1 MKETNAKGGGIM
13 EIKEGK
19 MENKVVYVVIIESYL
34 EVHEIDT
41 EVFAT
46 YEDAKK
52 FYDEKVEWFK
62 DDIKNI
68 IDEDEYVLSDSGDS
82 FEGYRDGDYPNDH
95 QTITLLTRVI
105 L

>member
-1 MKETNAKGGGIM
+1 
-13 EIKEGK
+13 

-34 EVHEIDT
+34 DVHEIDG

-52 FYDEKVEWFK
+52 FYDEKVEWYK

-68 IDEDEYVLSDSGDS
+68 EDEYVLSNSWGS
-82 FEGYRDGDYPNDH
+82 FEGYHDGDYPNDH
-95 QTITLLTRVI
+95 HTINLLIRAI

>member
-1 MKETNAKGGGIM
+1 
-13 EIKEGK
+13 

-52 FYDEKVEWFK
+52 
-62 DDIKNI
+62 
-68 IDEDEYVLSDSGDS
+68 
-82 FEGYRDGDYPNDH
+82 
-95 QTITLLTRVI
+95 I
-105 L
+105 LR